1 MCPGVGK
8 YQPATRKGKGEVAA
22 LYPHHWVTSALL
34 EEWSMGSSVYRNQE
48 GKIFKALRTS
58 YFKQGVPRIQAG
70 DPQEADQERE
80 EKAKKRET

>member
-48 GKIFKALRTS
+48 GKIFKA
-58 YFKQGVPRIQAG
+58 
-70 DPQEADQERE
+70 
-80 EKAKKRET
+80 